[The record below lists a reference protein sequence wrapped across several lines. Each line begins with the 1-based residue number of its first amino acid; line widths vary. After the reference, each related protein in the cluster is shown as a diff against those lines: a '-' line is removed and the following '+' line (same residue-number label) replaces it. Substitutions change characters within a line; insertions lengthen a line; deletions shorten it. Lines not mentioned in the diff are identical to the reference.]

1 MPTPRVLIADDQPDV
16 LHALRLLLKGE
27 GWESETVDSP
37 EGVLA
42 AVSRGGFDAVLMDL
56 NYARDTTSGKEGL
69 DLLPRLRA
77 LDDALPVLTM
87 TAWGTIGLAV
97 EAMRRGA
104 TDFVLKP
111 WENAA
116 LLRTL
121 RSHLGSRTRHEHST
135 RRDLVIAR
143 RVQSRLLPEAPP
155 SLQTLECAGKCTQ
168 AGAVGGDAYDF
179 LDLGRGRVGFMLADA
194 SGKGIAA
201 ALLMANLQASLRS
214 QAALAADDLTAFL
227 CAANERFLA
236 ATSPEHYATLF
247 FGVYD
252 DDTRRLRYANCG
264 HNPPLLLRA
273 GGGWERFAATA
284 PVLGLVEGWTGAA
297 AEVELRAGDT
307 LLVFTDGLTEAAG
320 PGDEE
325 FGETRL
331 LEALRACRD
340 RPLAA
345 IPDALLEAVEAFA
358 GPVHEDDRTVVVAR
372 GR

>member
-1 MPTPRVLIADDQPDV
+1 MPRVLIADDQPDV
-16 LHALRLLLKGE
+16 LLALKLLLKGE
-27 GWESETVDSP
+27 GWESEAVDSP

-42 AVSRGGFDAVLMDL
+42 AVSRGGFDAVVMDL

-77 LDDALPVLTM
+77 LDDGLPVLTM

-111 WENAA
+111 WDNAA
-116 LLRTL
+116 LVRTL
-121 RSHLGSRTRHEHST
+121 RSHLDGNARREHSAAQH
-135 RRDLVIAR
+135 DLVVAR

-155 SLQTLECAGKCTQ
+155 ALRTLECAGRCVQ

-179 LDLGRGRVGFMLADA
+179 LDLGRDRVGIMLADA

-214 QAALAADDLTAFL
+214 HASVAASDLPAFL
-227 CAANERFLA
+227 RAVNGQFLA
-236 ATSPEHYATLF
+236 ATAPEHYATLF

-252 DDTRRLRYANCG
+252 DESRLLRYANCG
-264 HNPPLLLRA
+264 HNPPVLLRA
-273 GGGWERFAATA
+273 DGSAERLAATA
-284 PVLGLVEGWTGAA
+284 PVLGLVEGWKGTAN
-297 AEVELRAGDT
+297 EVVLGAGDT
-307 LLVFTDGLTEAAG
+307 LLVFTDGLTEAEG
-320 PGDEE
+320 PADEE
-325 FGETRL
+325 FGEARL
-331 LEALRACRD
+331 FEALRACADHRLD
-340 RPLAA
+340 LVPG
-345 IPDALLEAVEAFA
+345 ALLEAVEAFA
-358 GPVHEDDRTVVVAR
+358 GPVHEDDRTVLVAR